1 MEAPETASA
10 TDYISLAA
18 RFVNNTGRHVFLTG
32 KAGTG
37 KTTFLHN
44 LAKATHKNFLIVA
57 PTGIAA
63 LNAGGVTIHSQ
74 FLLPLGT
81 FLPAD
86 RYDYSAPG
94 PFYTREDMAR
104 RHPLNT
110 IRKQVLRSIDLLII
124 DEVSMLRADVLDA
137 VDYRLKAVKGN
148 RSRSFGGV
156 QLLMI
161 GDLHQLPPIVR
172 DQEWAVMKKYYPS
185 PLFFEAHALKQDGY
199 SHIELD
205 KIFRQSDP
213 VFINLLNNLRNDCCT
228 GEDIDTLNKH
238 YRPDYK
244 SGDGAITLTTHNAQ
258 ADQINGVHL
267 TALKTPE
274 RKFKAVVK
282 GEFPETLF
290 PIGETLIFKEG
301 ARVMFVKND
310 TAEGRYFNGKLAKVK
325 YMGEDAIF
333 VTDDEGKAITVQPTT
348 WENKRYTLSE
358 GTKELEEAI
367 VGTFSQFPLKLAWAI
382 TVHKSQGL
390 TFDKAV
396 IDVGRAFAPGQVY
409 VALSRLRSIEGLIL
423 RTPIHQGAISSDP
436 NVVSFSAKRPVREAL
451 QSNLQ
456 EAQRAFIRQT
466 LRETFDFTEIMD
478 QIKQVRNKMGGTM
491 DFEDPE
497 MRVALHRLNEMLL
510 SENENTSRFQSQ
522 IDRLL
527 QEGNYDVLKER
538 IQKGTGYYIDFLTRC
553 QEHLLKHIAE
563 VGTLAKVK
571 TYLTALDEIDQLVHS
586 RMAHI
591 FKAGMVATCIAEDRE
606 VGRDASAGEKLKEL
620 RTNLLTKVDAY
631 MKENPKN
638 LTNKTGKKRKEPK
651 VLREPAAPTEKKPKK
666 EKGETYRVSLELLQK
681 GMTIDEA
688 AKERNLAASTIEGH
702 VARLVGEGKLDHA
715 PFLNEREKTEIFQA
729 IDSNKDADLNK
740 LITLLENKYS
750 YSKLRIGLA
759 VHELAKNGKMIE
771 E

>member
-1 MEAPETASA
+1 MEATETVST
-10 TDYISLAA
+10 TDFISLAA

-86 RYDYSAPG
+86 RHDYSVPG

-104 RHPLNT
+104 RHPLNSV
-110 IRKQVLRSIDLLII
+110 RKQVLRSIDLLII

-137 VDYRLKAVKGN
+137 VDYRLKGVKGN
-148 RSRSFGGV
+148 RTKSFGGV

-161 GDLHQLPPIVR
+161 GDLHQLPPIVKE
-172 DQEWAVMKKYYPS
+172 QEWAVMKKYYTS
-185 PLFFEAHALKQDGY
+185 PLFFEALALKQEGY

-213 VFINLLNNLRNDCCT
+213 VFIGLLNNLRNDCCT
-228 GEDIDTLNKH
+228 REDIDALNKH

-244 SGDGAITLTTHNAQ
+244 SEDGAITLTTHNAQ
-258 ADQINGVHL
+258 AEQINNAQL
-267 TALKTPE
+267 SALKAKE
-274 RKFKAVVK
+274 RKFKATIK
-282 GEFPETLF
+282 GDFPESLF
-290 PIGETLIFKEG
+290 PVSETLLFKEG

-310 TAEGRYFNGKLAKVK
+310 SAEGRYFNGKLATVK
-325 YMGEDAIF
+325 YMGEDSIF
-333 VTDDEGKAITVQPTT
+333 VTDDDGKPITVQPTT
-348 WENKRYTLSE
+348 WENKRYALSE
-358 GTKELEEAI
+358 GTKELEEDI
-367 VGTFSQFPLKLAWAI
+367 IGTFSQFPLKLAWAI

-390 TFDKAV
+390 TFDKAI

-409 VALSRLRSIEGLIL
+409 VALSRLRSIDGLIL

-436 NVVSFSAKRPVREAL
+436 NVVSFSAGRQVREAL
-451 QSNLQ
+451 QTNLQ
-456 EAQRAFIRQT
+456 EAQRAFLRHT

-478 QIKQVRNKMGGTM
+478 QIKQVRNKMGGIM
-491 DFEDPE
+491 NFEDAE
-497 MRVALHRLNEMLL
+497 MRVALHKLNEMLL

-527 QEGNYDVLKER
+527 HEGNYEVLKER
-538 IQKGTGYYIDFLTRC
+538 IQKGTAYYIDFLTRC
-553 QEHLLKHIAE
+553 QVHLLRHIAE
-563 VGTLAKVK
+563 VGTLSKVK

-591 FKAGMVATCIAEDRE
+591 LKAGMLATCIAEDRE
-606 VGRDASAGEKLKEL
+606 VGKDISASEKLGLLRKEL
-620 RTNLLTKVDAY
+620 LAKVEAY

-638 LTNKTGKKRKEPK
+638 LSNKTGKKRKSPNIF
-651 VLREPAAPTEKKPKK
+651 REPGIPKEKKAKK
-666 EKGETYRVSLELLQK
+666 EKGETYRISLELLQK
-681 GMTIDEA
+681 GMTIEEV
-688 AKERNLAASTIEGH
+688 AKDRKLAASTIEGH
-702 VARLVGEGKLDHA
+702 TAKLIGEGKLNHT
-715 PFLNEREKTEIFQA
+715 PYLNGKEKEEILDA
-729 IDSNKDADLNK
+729 IASNKDADLNK
-740 LITLLENKYS
+740 LISLLGNKYS
-750 YSKLRIGLA
+750 YSKLRIGMA
-759 VHELAKNGKMIE
+759 VHALEKADKNKEG
-771 E
+771 